1 MKYYRVVA
9 KTPYCGEEGELLLA
23 VPDDKTLK
31 DYDDMISELIDE
43 TAAEWWCQESAED
56 FDGDYAEYL
65 GACTV
70 RIDDITEEEFYEEG
84 GVDAW

>member
-23 VPDDKTLK
+23 VPDDKSLQ

-43 TAAEWWCQESAED
+43 TAAEWWCQETSED
-56 FDGDYAEYL
+56 FEGDYAEYL
-65 GACTV
+65 CSCTV
-70 RIDDITEEEFYEEG
+70 RVEDITREDFIDAGGIEE
-84 GVDAW
+84 